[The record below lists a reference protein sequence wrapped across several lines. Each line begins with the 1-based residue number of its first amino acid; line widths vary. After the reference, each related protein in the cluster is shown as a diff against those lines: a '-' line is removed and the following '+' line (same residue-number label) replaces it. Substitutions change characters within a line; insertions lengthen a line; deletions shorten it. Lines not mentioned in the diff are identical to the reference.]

1 MAKNEKRTLNVILDE
16 LNKVVDAYN
25 KLNIA
30 DVARADLAKQA
41 KELVNEYNEL
51 SLLTV
56 YATCVADALP
66 VKAFVEAF
74 SYVTV
79 STKDAS
85 HKEADEEGCM
95 RLVFTKSVTEGKKAL
110 HLVKFIEWAAEKNIS
125 VTASK
130 DWKAKMTEAK
140 EAIKTE
146 WRKFQAA
153 GGDSHSISIKKLKK
167 AMQDMFDAI
176 IFIPTEK
183 GYNAVV
189 ATGNIAK
196 TAFQFASQANTST
209 DNLYTMGEVLPD
221 RIWNTILMKS
231 LLAAVAGKELIID
244 FDGGDAEEEADDQ
257 PKPAAPKKA
266 ASKKAKA
273 AAEQPKAEAE
283 AATK

>member
-1 MAKNEKRTLNVILDE
+1 MAKKNENRTLQVILDE

-25 KLNIA
+25 KLDIA
-30 DVARADLAKQA
+30 DVARADLTKQA
-41 KELVNEYNEL
+41 KELANEYNEL

-85 HKEADEEGCM
+85 HKETDKEGCM

-110 HLVKFIEWAAEKNIS
+110 NLVKFIEWAAEANIS

-130 DWKAKMTEAK
+130 DWKVKMAEAK
-140 EAIKTE
+140 DAIKAE
-146 WRKFQAA
+146 WKKFQAA
-153 GGDSHSISIKKLKK
+153 GKDSHSVSIKKLKK

-183 GYNAVV
+183 GNNAVV

-196 TAFQFASQANTST
+196 TAFQFANQANTST
-209 DNLYTMGEVLPD
+209 ENVYTMGDVLPE
-221 RIWNTILMKS
+221 RIWNAILMKS
-231 LLAAVAGKELIID
+231 LLAAVNGKTLIVN
-244 FDGGDAEEEADDQ
+244 FDGEENATEE
-257 PKPAAPKKA
+257 
-266 ASKKAKA
+266 A
-273 AAEQPKAEAE
+273 AAEQPAAE
-283 AATK
+283 TK